1 MSQDLYQIARQSIEY
16 NHKLLDTLGKEESVR
31 MTHHPEE
38 DVIKKISSLL
48 PKSNEGKLVMTL
60 LIGLVAFEILKKN

>member
-1 MSQDLYQIARQSIEY
+1 
-16 NHKLLDTLGKEESVR
+16 

-48 PKSNEGKLVMTL
+48 PKSNEGKLVMAL